1 MNVNKIGQ
9 LDSLDLN
16 SKRGVFKIVIIKK
29 KTIFIILIVVFI
41 IGIIAIGDIPQ
52 KIQKLIY
59 TKEYTE
65 QVEKYSK
72 EYNVDTNLVYAV
84 IKAESNF
91 KPNAK
96 SNKNAIGLMQLMEDT
111 AKDLLKRVDLK
122 ISNEELKDKL
132 YDVDVNINLGTKY
145 LSILLERYGNVEMA
159 VTAYNAGIGTVDN
172 WIEKDIIKSDGSNI
186 ENIPYR
192 ETNNYVRKILR
203 DYKIYKNLEW
213 KKNRNLNYKTTRQ
226 ITRNAIK

>member
-1 MNVNKIGQ
+1 M
-9 LDSLDLN
+9 
-16 SKRGVFKIVIIKK
+16 FKIVIIKK
-29 KTIFIILIVVFI
+29 KTIFIILIVVFV

-111 AKDLLKRVDLK
+111 AKDLVKRVDLK

-132 YDVDVNINLGTKY
+132 YDVDININLGTKY
-145 LSILLERYGNVEMA
+145 LSILLERYGNVEIA

-203 DYKIYKNLEW
+203 DYKIYKNLE
-213 KKNRNLNYKTTRQ
+213 
-226 ITRNAIK
+226 